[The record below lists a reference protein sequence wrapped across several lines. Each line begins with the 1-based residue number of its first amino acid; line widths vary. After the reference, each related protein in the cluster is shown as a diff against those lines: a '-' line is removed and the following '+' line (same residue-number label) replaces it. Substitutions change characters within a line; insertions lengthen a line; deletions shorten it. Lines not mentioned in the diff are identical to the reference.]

1 MAVQNMSERAIG
13 RKPGYYHAESLAD
26 GVTGDPVVVPGLNG
40 LPVTCTII
48 IVGTSGKVEF
58 TTSSDVE
65 VAAGTA
71 TWQDWAGGTVTA
83 NTSDALIGPVTAV
96 RGVSVS
102 GEVKF
107 QVVV

>member
-1 MAVQNMSERAIG
+1 MTVQNMAERALG
-13 RKPGYYHAESLAD
+13 RKPGYYHAETLAD
-26 GVTGDPVVVPGLNG
+26 GITSDPVIIPGLNG

-58 TTSSDVE
+58 TTSSDAE
-65 VAAGTA
+65 VAAATA
-71 TWQDWAGGTVTA
+71 VWQDWAGGTVTA